1 MTSLLAAAAEIV
13 NEPLT
18 TGVRAPLEAVRF
30 LEPLKLMLRS
40 LKVARPAESLVRV
53 VAPLS
58 EPVPVLKFMATDTPD
73 TLLLKVSVTWTLI
86 DGAMATPAVASVGCW
101 LKVN

>member
-1 MTSLLAAAAEIV
+1 MTSLLAAAAGIL
-13 NEPLT
+13 NAPLS

-30 LEPLKLMLRS
+30 LEPLKLMLKS

-53 VAPLS
+53 AVPLS
-58 EPVPVLKFMATDTPD
+58 EPEPVLKLLVTDTPG
-73 TLLLKVSVTWTLI
+73 TLLLKLSVTWTLI

-101 LKVN
+101 VKVN